1 MRHCFL
7 SAETERVQFPPRKG
21 QAEVLSIRVLV
32 VEDYEPFRRVI
43 CSTLAKRENTQVISE
58 MCDGVQAVQKAA
70 ELKPDLIVLDIGLPK
85 LNGIEA
91 ARQIR
96 KLVPESKIVFVSLE
110 CSPDV
115 VQEAFSVG
123 ALAYV
128 AKRSLGSDLLTA
140 VETVLEGRKFVSSG
154 LIASDP
160 G

>member
-1 MRHCFL
+1 
-7 SAETERVQFPPRKG
+7 
-21 QAEVLSIRVLV
+21 
-32 VEDYEPFRRVI
+32 
-43 CSTLAKRENTQVISE
+43 

-154 LIASDP
+154 LIAGDP